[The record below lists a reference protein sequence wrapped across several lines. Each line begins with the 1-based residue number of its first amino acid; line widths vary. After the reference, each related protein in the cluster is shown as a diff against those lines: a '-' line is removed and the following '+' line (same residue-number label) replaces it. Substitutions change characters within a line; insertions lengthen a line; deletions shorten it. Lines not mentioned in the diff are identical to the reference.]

1 MKSLRRILSAVLFL
15 FIILGSFT
23 EAQTVYFCES
33 VDDDGYAIGSSST
46 FTIGREGGYLYV
58 LTRLGYVCDTYE
70 IIMDIFKVD
79 RRGNEDFYDTYYI
92 DSSPD
97 WYWFWKKV
105 TFYDRGTYRVYIYDE
120 YSQRLAS
127 GEVEIEY

>member
-1 MKSLRRILSAVLFL
+1 MKSLRRILSVTLFSL
-15 FIILGSFT
+15 ILLGSFT
-23 EAQTVYFCES
+23 QSQSVYFCEG
-33 VDDDGYAIGSSST
+33 VDDDGYPIGSSSE
-46 FTIGREGGYLYV
+46 FTISRDGGYLYI
-58 LTRLGYVCDTYE
+58 LTRLGYECDTYE

-97 WYWFWKKV
+97 WIWFWKKV

-120 YSQRLAS
+120 YSERLAS
-127 GEVEIEY
+127 GEVDIDY